1 MSLLNVIYIASTCSR
16 EKYTEYGES
25 KGARVSQQAQ
35 KYNLLLAEGL
45 LENGAKVDIIS
56 SRPINRRLY
65 TKLWFK
71 GERESV
77 NGIDFHYVPFVNYKI
92 FRNVFVLFS
101 VFFKVLFSKNKKDET
116 VVICDALNIVATM
129 AALVASSLRGFKTVG
144 IVTDVPCHLSNM
156 QNIPFHQ
163 KLNLAV
169 MKKFNSYLLLTESMS
184 EIVNPKDRPYIVLEG
199 HADMS
204 MSERENKLSEKADK
218 KICFYAGSLK
228 KVYGIKNLV
237 EGFIAAA
244 VPDTELHI
252 YGDGDY
258 AGELRELVKEYDN
271 VKYYGVAPNSEIV
284 EAELKATLLV
294 NPRPTNE
301 EYTKYSFPSKNME
314 YMASG
319 TPVLTTRLPG
329 MPDDHKD
336 YVFFIEKEDAE
347 GIKEALL
354 SVFEHTPEELHEFGA
369 QAKEFILKE
378 KNNKAQAKKVLDFVA
393 RSFGMEDK
401 KSE

>member
-16 EKYTEYGES
+16 EKYTEYVES

-129 AALVASSLRGFKTVG
+129 AALAASGIRRYKTVG

-204 MSERENKLSEKADK
+204 MLERDNKLSEKADK

-271 VKYYGVAPNSEIV
+271 VKYYGVAPNTEIV
-284 EAELKATLLV
+284 EAELKSTLLI

-329 MPDDHKD
+329 MPEDHKPH
-336 YVFFIEKEDAE
+336 VFFIEQEDAD

-378 KNNKAQAKKVLDFVA
+378 KNNKAQAKKVLEFVKTN
-393 RSFGMEDK
+393 FEI
-401 KSE
+401 